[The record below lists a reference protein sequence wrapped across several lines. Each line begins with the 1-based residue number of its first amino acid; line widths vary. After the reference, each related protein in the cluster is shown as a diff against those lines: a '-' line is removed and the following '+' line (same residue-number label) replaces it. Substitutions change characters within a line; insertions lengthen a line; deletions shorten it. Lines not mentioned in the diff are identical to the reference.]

1 MYCALS
7 ETIRNLRI
15 QNGMN
20 QVELANKLNVSKQCV
35 SNWENDNVLPS
46 VTMLTKLA
54 DLFNTTTDYL
64 LGRESENVIGLDD
77 LTEEQRVH
85 VRQIVR
91 DLSKANR
98 K

>member
-15 QNGMN
+15 RNGMN

>member
-1 MYCALS
+1 MFFSLND
-7 ETIRNLRI
+7 TIRDLRI
-15 QNGMN
+15 QNGLN

-46 VTMLTKLA
+46 ITMLIKLA
-54 DLFNTTTDYL
+54 ELFNTTTDYL
-64 LGRESENVIGLDD
+64 LGREAENVIGLDG

-85 VRQIVR
+85 IRQIVK
-91 DLSKANR
+91 DLTIANQ

>member
-1 MYCALS
+1 MYFALS
-7 ETIRNLRI
+7 ETIRDLRI
-15 QNGMN
+15 RNGMN

-46 VTMLTKLA
+46 ITLLVKLA

-64 LGRESENVIGLDD
+64 LGREPENVIGLDS

-85 VRQIVR
+85 IRQIVR
-91 DLSKANR
+91 DLSKANQ